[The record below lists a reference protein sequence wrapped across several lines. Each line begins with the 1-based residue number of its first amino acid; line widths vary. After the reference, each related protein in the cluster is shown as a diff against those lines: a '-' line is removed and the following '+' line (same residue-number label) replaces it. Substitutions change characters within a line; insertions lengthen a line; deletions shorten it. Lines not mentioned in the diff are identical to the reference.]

1 MIGTRLSHY
10 EIVAK
15 LGEGGMGVV
24 YKARDPRLDRF
35 VAIKLLS
42 SAASGD
48 AEYRHRLTQEAK
60 AASALN
66 HAGIITIHDIA
77 REGDHDFIVMEYVPG
92 STLEDLIAG
101 RRLKLRDAL
110 NIGIQ
115 AAQALATA
123 HAAGIVHRDLKP
135 SNIMVTDDGVVK
147 VLDFGLAKLAQD
159 RGDMAGASLAQ
170 TRTIADA
177 SLTAVG
183 KIVGT
188 VAYMSPEQAE
198 GMKVD
203 HRSDIF
209 SFGTVLYE
217 LVTGVRPFHADST
230 ISMLSAVLT
239 ADPKP
244 PTQLVK
250 DLPRE
255 LERII
260 LRCLRKDPAKRLQA
274 MADLVIELEEVR
286 TESSSQLT
294 AVQAPRRR
302 SAAVWIGASAIVIAV
317 AALATWL
324 LWPREAPAPQ
334 LVAVPLTSFPGDE
347 TSPALSPDGRQVA
360 FAWSGEERQN
370 VDIHV
375 MQVGGGTTLPLTRSP
390 GREDSPAWSP
400 DGTQIAFLR
409 VETAGAGV
417 YVISPLG
424 GGERKLIDI
433 SVPAVQFVQI
443 SWMPD
448 GNHLV
453 LNTRRA
459 DGTDDIVQVALGTSL
474 VSKLLS
480 IPASQGRHYFPA
492 ISPDGKHLAYVYA
505 TGPVGVGSD
514 VHVVPLDATGQPNG
528 QARRLTNV
536 ATAFTG
542 LTWTADSGSIIYAA
556 SFARQLWRL
565 SLSGGEPEQLLTG
578 VSAMAPSIPRS
589 GGRLAYVKTDLAPD
603 LWKSESGGPPVPFS
617 SSTVEDYDAHL
628 SPDGKKISFVSAR
641 SGDVAIWI
649 ANVDGSNTFRLTQE
663 AGRRPGSPHWSPDGR
678 SIVYDSQ
685 LADGHSRIFI
695 IDAAGGQPRRLTRTS
710 EGDDE
715 ALPNW
720 SRDGKSVYFRSV
732 RSGRAEVW
740 RAAVDGGAPVQVTR
754 SGGSAAW
761 ESSDG
766 QTLYYS
772 RGERLR
778 TLLSMPVA
786 GGPERKVIDSVA
798 GWNYVPVQSGIYYIT
813 QPSPKARYSFEVRF
827 FDTAT
832 EQTRTVYQFES
843 LGMLPALTASADGKT
858 IVHTGIRT
866 SASSDLMLIDHFR

>member
-286 TESSSQLT
+286 TESSSQLN

-302 SAAVWIGASAIVIAV
+302 NAAMWIG
-317 AALATWL
+317 
-324 LWPREAPAPQ
+324 
-334 LVAVPLTSFPGDE
+334 
-347 TSPALSPDGRQVA
+347 
-360 FAWSGEERQN
+360 
-370 VDIHV
+370 
-375 MQVGGGTTLPLTRSP
+375 
-390 GREDSPAWSP
+390 
-400 DGTQIAFLR
+400 
-409 VETAGAGV
+409 
-417 YVISPLG
+417 
-424 GGERKLIDI
+424 
-433 SVPAVQFVQI
+433 
-443 SWMPD
+443 
-448 GNHLV
+448 
-453 LNTRRA
+453 
-459 DGTDDIVQVALGTSL
+459 
-474 VSKLLS
+474 
-480 IPASQGRHYFPA
+480 
-492 ISPDGKHLAYVYA
+492 
-505 TGPVGVGSD
+505 GVGN
-514 VHVVPLDATGQPNG
+514 AG
-528 QARRLTNV
+528 RRCR
-536 ATAFTG
+536 A
-542 LTWTADSGSIIYAA
+542 
-556 SFARQLWRL
+556 
-565 SLSGGEPEQLLTG
+565 
-578 VSAMAPSIPRS
+578 
-589 GGRLAYVKTDLAPD
+589 
-603 LWKSESGGPPVPFS
+603 
-617 SSTVEDYDAHL
+617 
-628 SPDGKKISFVSAR
+628 
-641 SGDVAIWI
+641 GDVA
-649 ANVDGSNTFRLTQE
+649 
-663 AGRRPGSPHWSPDGR
+663 
-678 SIVYDSQ
+678 
-685 LADGHSRIFI
+685 
-695 IDAAGGQPRRLTRTS
+695 
-710 EGDDE
+710 
-715 ALPNW
+715 
-720 SRDGKSVYFRSV
+720 
-732 RSGRAEVW
+732 
-740 RAAVDGGAPVQVTR
+740 AVEPGGA
-754 SGGSAAW
+754 GSITGCRPA
-761 ESSDG
+761 DVV
-766 QTLYYS
+766 S
-772 RGERLR
+772 R
-778 TLLSMPVA
+778 
-786 GGPERKVIDSVA
+786 
-798 GWNYVPVQSGIYYIT
+798 
-813 QPSPKARYSFEVRF
+813 
-827 FDTAT
+827 
-832 EQTRTVYQFES
+832 
-843 LGMLPALTASADGKT
+843 
-858 IVHTGIRT
+858 
-866 SASSDLMLIDHFR
+866 